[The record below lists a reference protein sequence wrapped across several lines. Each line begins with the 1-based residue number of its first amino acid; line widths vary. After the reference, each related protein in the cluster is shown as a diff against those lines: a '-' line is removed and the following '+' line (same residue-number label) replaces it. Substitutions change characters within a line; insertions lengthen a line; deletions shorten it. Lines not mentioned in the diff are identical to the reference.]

1 VTIDEKKFASTAAVG
16 AVVRLDGNAAADIGG
31 MQPVGAVA
39 EQMSA
44 GLGFD
49 RVEHLPG
56 TTYKDNSTVI
66 IVPTR
71 GMVHWKVV
79 AGWQGLIP
87 AMNQK
92 RAMLFASGDEVGIAY
107 NRMIE
112 QILRDPVLS
121 TWKYV
126 LTLEDDNLVPPD
138 AHVRLMESIEWGKF
152 DAVAGLYFTKGDI
165 NMPMAYGD
173 PAEFARTG
181 VLDFR
186 PRDVRAAIQQ
196 GTIMPVNGVAMGCT
210 LYRMDLF
217 RDIPAPWFVTLADV
231 VDGKGPVAFTQDL
244 YFCER
249 AVRAGKR
256 FAVDMRV
263 HVGHLDTS
271 TSIVY

>member
-1 VTIDEKKFASTAAVG
+1 VTNEKHDASAMPAAPVIRFD
-16 AVVRLDGNAAADIGG
+16 AASDNAGNAMKPID
-31 MQPVGAVA
+31 AVA
-39 EQMSA
+39 EEMSA

-49 RVEHLPG
+49 RLEHLPG
-56 TTYKDNSTVI
+56 STYKDNSTVI
-66 IVPTR
+66 VIPTR
-71 GMVHWKVV
+71 GMVHWRVV
-79 AGWQGLIP
+79 AAWQNLIP

-92 RAMLFASGDEVGIAY
+92 RAMLFASGDEVGVAY

-112 QILRDPVLS
+112 QILRDPNLS
-121 TWKYV
+121 KWKYV
-126 LTLEDDNLVPPD
+126 LTLEDDNIVPPD

-181 VLDFR
+181 VLEFR
-186 PRDVRAAIQQ
+186 PRDVRQAVQQ

-217 RDIPAPWFVTLADV
+217 REIPAPWFVTLADV
-231 VDGKGPVAFTQDL
+231 VDGRGAVAFTQDL

-263 HVGHLDTS
+263 KVGHLDPPS
-271 TSIVY
+271 GIVY